1 MDKSIYDEG
10 SFRTDYL
17 RDPDLSCTD
26 PKLIW
31 EFYMGGYDGKEENR
45 RSVCLIKKKFAPVA
59 TSFSGSD
66 ENFKCRIK
74 KRMKK
79 RSNLDHEVELASTI
93 NCFANSL
100 VNINCIS
107 SNSHSNTGHHGNC
120 KHIFGTPISNSNEI
134 LGREG
139 GKKQKKKQRRNKSV
153 KRRLMRESIQAV
165 ADATYATMAAT
176 IDSRS
181 SRNNDYIKSNTS
193 GANKCGSSSYELS
206 RNLSSDQCTVR
217 YTEEKPQTNKKSYSS
232 SQIKRGREQG
242 AYSHIRVGSDG
253 CSILSQKDTEFGLNC
268 ENVTLISDYTSIQVS
283 ISS

>member
-1 MDKSIYDEG
+1 MDKRAYKED
-10 SFRTDYL
+10 SFPTDYL

-31 EFYMGGYDGKEENR
+31 ELYMGDYDGKEENR
-45 RSVCLIKKKFAPVA
+45 SSICLIKKKFAPIA
-59 TSFSGSD
+59 TSFCGSD
-66 ENFKCRIK
+66 ENLKCRRK
-74 KRMKK
+74 KRRKK
-79 RSNLDHEVELASTI
+79 RSNLDHEVDIASTI
-93 NCFANSL
+93 NCSANSL
-100 VNINCIS
+100 DNINCIS
-107 SNSHSNTGHHGNC
+107 SNGDSNIGHNDNC
-120 KHIFGTPISNSNEI
+120 NRVFGTPSSNTNEI
-134 LGREG
+134 LDREG
-139 GKKQKKKQRRNKSV
+139 GKKQRKKQRRNKSV

-206 RNLSSDQCTVR
+206 RNLSSDQYTVR

-232 SQIKRGREQG
+232 SQIKRGRERG
-242 AYSHIRVGSDG
+242 PYPHIRVGSDG

-268 ENVTLISDYTSIQVS
+268 EHVTLISDYTSIQVL